1 VSIALRP
8 CPFCGEASL
17 GVSGKCEMNLTGV
30 KFFVRCMSCGALGPD
45 CSRELWAELAWNVRD
60 EDDRVERP

>member
-1 VSIALRP
+1 
-8 CPFCGEASL
+8 
-17 GVSGKCEMNLTGV
+17 V